1 MMHVQ
6 LKHVAALCDVPEE
19 GTAILLNLTKIE
31 NGVALALDFRQAH
44 GAKMRTKRLLERGP
58 RSEKSAIRLAK
69 DLATITNTRSVY
81 VINHHDEPEKWS
93 RV

>member
-1 MMHVQ
+1 MHVQ
-6 LKHVAALCDVPEE
+6 LKRVTALCDVPEE

-31 NGVALALDFRQAH
+31 NGVAVALDIRRSD
-44 GAKMRTKRLLERGP
+44 GTKVTTKRLLERGP

-93 RV
+93 RA